1 MICKEAIGNGELRE
15 NYTIRCLVDNLL
27 VKCPNHKNG
36 CAWIDSAKEA
46 PWHEE
51 LCSKKNEEGAVVP
64 EDELPYYNDSIL
76 APGKDVNDHL
86 SIGPTLSSKPE
97 VTCGGACNRFDV
109 TMFVPMKQIFDLSY
123 KLEETMGVHNTVLV
137 YDPDRRDIETLTRI
151 NFDAGSGAVVDD
163 EQDLKIQDDAYNR
176 LCQRFFA
183 GHWKTVNGFSVPC
196 DPERHVSPTAMPK
209 ILFQ

>member
-1 MICKEAIGNGELRE
+1 MKLKTDLLTKSIDEALLCPVCSEPYCRAVITKCGHSFCRACVEVDSLCMICKEAIRNGELRE

-97 VTCGGACNRFDV
+97 VTCGGEMQSFRCEYICTNDANLRFV
-109 TMFVPMKQIFDLSY
+109 IQ
-123 KLEETMGVHNTVLV
+123 
-137 YDPDRRDIETLTRI
+137 TRG
-151 NFDAGSGAVVDD
+151 NNGS
-163 EQDLKIQDDAYNR
+163 
-176 LCQRFFA
+176 
-183 GHWKTVNGFSVPC
+183 S
-196 DPERHVSPTAMPK
+196 
-209 ILFQ
+209 